1 MEASVRCPSWGGA
14 GASRRQ
20 AWVQSFRPVSSL
32 RPGSYRVAFLEV
44 PLSHL
49 GRVQVSSRSVGHRP
63 SLLSVPPEREAG
75 ANIGEGEPGSGQHRA
90 APGFPR
96 FLATR
101 CFITGPLEA
110 CFTDTKVS
118 YEHGLRERRVS
129 YLNQQT
135 DASFIS

>member
-1 MEASVRCPSWGGA
+1 MPVVGRCRSQQAAGLGSVFPSCELAETRQLPRGISGSASVT
-14 GASRRQ
+14 
-20 AWVQSFRPVSSL
+20 
-32 RPGSYRVAFLEV
+32 PGQ
-44 PLSHL
+44 
-49 GRVQVSSRSVGHRP
+49 VQVSSRSVGHRP